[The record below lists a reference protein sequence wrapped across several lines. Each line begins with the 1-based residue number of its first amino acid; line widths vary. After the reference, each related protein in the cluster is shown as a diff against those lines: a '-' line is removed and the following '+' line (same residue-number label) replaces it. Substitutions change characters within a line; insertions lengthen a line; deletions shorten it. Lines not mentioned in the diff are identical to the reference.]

1 MGAKTSGAVSGE
13 SIPLDGVTAQKRVS
27 PSVRPVA
34 PRRGRVLVVDDE
46 HAVGRTIQRMLSDR
60 HDVVVLTG
68 GAQALLMLEGDA
80 DFDVILCDMS
90 MPGVTGID
98 VYSRAIAS
106 RPELVDRFVFMTG
119 GSFTSATKSFLETVD
134 RPYIDKPFDLETLRS
149 IVRGRIA
156 QPR

>member
-13 SIPLDGVTAQKRVS
+13 GIPPDGVITPRRLS

-46 HAVGRTIQRMLSDR
+46 PAVGRTIHRMLSDR

-80 DFDVILCDMS
+80 DFDVILCDVS
-90 MPGVTGID
+90 MPGVTGME
-98 VYSRAIAS
+98 VYSRATAS

-119 GSFTSATKSFLETVD
+119 GSFTAVTKSFLETVD
-134 RPYIDKPFDLETLRS
+134 RRYIDKPFDLETLRT
-149 IVRGRIA
+149 VVQGRIA